1 MVVQQRLRRPSSVLL
16 KTPLFGLH
24 SPLSVDLCPEVE
36 AGLGRGQQ
44 PGQGEAKHG
53 GGSHHTTGVQ
63 IFFYTDILYFITGQ
77 DYGWL
82 WLWSEIA
89 GSFIL

>member
-1 MVVQQRLRRPSSVLL
+1 MDPLSSS
-16 KTPLFGLH
+16 KLFGLH

-53 GGSHHTTGVQ
+53 GGDHHTI
-63 IFFYTDILYFITGQ
+63 IFFRYTLNLITGQ

>member
-1 MVVQQRLRRPSSVLL
+1 MDPLSSS
-16 KTPLFGLH
+16 KLFGLH

-44 PGQGEAKHG
+44 PGQGEAGHG

-63 IFFYTDILYFITGQ
+63 IFFSTDILYFITGQ